1 MDSEIFLPQKFLN
14 IRYIIMYNSLMWPTI
29 INSSL
34 AAHVR
39 DKDYSNYQHS
49 YYVVRYVKT
58 FRMLHLTF
66 EGLFESSTFVCELV

>member
-1 MDSEIFLPQKFLN
+1 MVH
-14 IRYIIMYNSLMWPTI
+14 MYNSLMWPTI
-29 INSSL
+29 INSPL

-49 YYVVRYVKT
+49 YSISYVVRYVKT

-66 EGLFESSTFVCELV
+66 EGLFESSTFVCALV